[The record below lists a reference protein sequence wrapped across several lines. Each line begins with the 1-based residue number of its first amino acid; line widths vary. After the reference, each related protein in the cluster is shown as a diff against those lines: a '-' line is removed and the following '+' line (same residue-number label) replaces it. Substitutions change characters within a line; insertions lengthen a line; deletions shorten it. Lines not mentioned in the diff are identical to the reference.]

1 MLRLLLGGDQR
12 WSQLTHPRLEMKPT
26 LTSAV
31 LAVGAVMLGLCAG
44 SYARWANQA
53 NSAKDA
59 AAFALPFMLFS
70 TAAASSAA
78 MALVASIDAAAQQS
92 RRQIKP

>member
-1 MLRLLLGGDQR
+1 
-12 WSQLTHPRLEMKPT
+12 MKPT
-26 LTSAV
+26 LSSAV
-31 LAVGAVMLGLCAG
+31 LAVGAVLFGLCAG

-53 NSAKDA
+53 ESAKDA
-59 AAFALPFMLFS
+59 AVFALPFMLFS

-78 MALVASIDAAAQQS
+78 MALTASIDAAAQQS

>member
-1 MLRLLLGGDQR
+1 
-12 WSQLTHPRLEMKPT
+12 MKPT
-26 LTSAV
+26 LSSAV
-31 LAVGAVMLGLCAG
+31 LAVGAVLFGLCAG

-53 NSAKDA
+53 ESAKDA
-59 AAFALPFMLFS
+59 AVFALPFVLFS

-78 MALVASIDAAAQQS
+78 MALAASIDAAAQQS

>member
-1 MLRLLLGGDQR
+1 
-12 WSQLTHPRLEMKPT
+12 MKPT
-26 LTSAV
+26 LTSAA
-31 LAVGAVMLGLCAG
+31 LAVGAVMFGLCAG

-53 NSAKDA
+53 DTAKDA

-78 MALVASIDAAAQQS
+78 MALTASIDAAAQQS
-92 RRQIKP
+92 RRQVKP